1 LNNKDRDIL
10 AFRNILASMG
20 TEMNI
25 EEAKKAYEASKKI
38 MKRSRSMSMLDL
50 WEIEGMK
57 EVPMKD
63 RQQAL
68 DLYRK
73 AKEL

>member
-57 EVPMKD
+57 EVPMED

>member
-1 LNNKDRDIL
+1 MNNKDRDIL